1 VHRRTGVLAR
11 VRGLPVG
18 IENPRT
24 IQQRRH
30 TYVGRKR
37 KSEKFIFGK
46 KKKRIVLGV
55 IVKLDEAS
63 FAKITH
69 RQEMQRVVSGTQRQ
83 SSSNTSNYMYY
94 TPCEMFKL
102 KHLNTSQTPTTNQ
115 PPKQVD
121 LYNLKN
127 KTYKHSF

>member
-37 KSEKFIFGK
+37 KSEKFFGIFGK

-63 FAKITH
+63 YLQK
-69 RQEMQRVVSGTQRQ
+69 
-83 SSSNTSNYMYY
+83 
-94 TPCEMFKL
+94 
-102 KHLNTSQTPTTNQ
+102 
-115 PPKQVD
+115 
-121 LYNLKN
+121 
-127 KTYKHSF
+127 